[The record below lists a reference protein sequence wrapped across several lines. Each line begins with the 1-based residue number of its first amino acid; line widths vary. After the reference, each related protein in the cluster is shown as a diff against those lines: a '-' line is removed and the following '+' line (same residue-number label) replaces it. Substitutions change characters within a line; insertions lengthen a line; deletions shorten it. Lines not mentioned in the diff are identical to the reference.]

1 MPSHPRVLL
10 LAALCALASCRVAEP
25 ESVVEGH
32 HELCCKSA
40 NPDNHGFVGCRA
52 SSSCRTSE
60 RVWVRG
66 PVTCAPPDAQ
76 RCAGGRCCELDLGAV
91 ALLGL
96 DAEVR
101 FDDARARAEPPPT
114 PAPELTNDP
123 GNDSGNDPG
132 NDPDRE
138 RAPEPAPIVPVPL
151 DWQARPTAVSIPKI
165 LCPATV
171 ERGVVGSV
179 ELHVEVDASGRVTEV
194 SIRSGI
200 DPQCD
205 ELARD
210 ALLHAEFEPALT
222 PDGRAIASSTTW
234 VYEFTTE
241 PRPTRDGG
249 G

>member
-10 LAALCALASCRVAEP
+10 LAALCALAGCRVTEP

-32 HELCCKSA
+32 HELCCKAA
-40 NPDNHGFVGCRA
+40 NADNLGFVGCRA

-76 RCAGGRCCELDLGAV
+76 RCAGGRCCELDLRAV
-91 ALLGL
+91 AQLEL
-96 DAEVR
+96 DTEVR
-101 FDDARARAEPPPT
+101 FDGARVDAEPREPIVDPVT
-114 PAPELTNDP
+114 EPAPEP
-123 GNDSGNDPG
+123 V
-132 NDPDRE
+132 
-138 RAPEPAPIVPVPL
+138 PIVPVPI

-165 LCPATV
+165 VCPATV
-171 ERGVVGSV
+171 ERGVVGLV
-179 ELHVEVDASGRVTEV
+179 ELRVEVDASGRVTEV
-194 SIRSGI
+194 SIRRGI

-205 ELARD
+205 ELARE

-222 PDGRAIASSTTW
+222 PAGQAIASSVTW
-234 VYEFTTE
+234 TYEFS
-241 PRPTRDGG
+241 TRDGG

>member
-1 MPSHPRVLL
+1 VPPSHLRVLL
-10 LAALCALASCRVAEP
+10 GLLALLGSAGCRVTAP

-40 NPDNHGFVGCRA
+40 NPDNLGFVGCRA

-66 PVTCAPPDAQ
+66 PVTCAPPEPQ
-76 RCAGGRCCELDLGAV
+76 RCAGGLCCELDLGAV
-91 ALLGL
+91 AQLEL

-101 FDDARARAEPPPT
+101 FDGARIDAELPESALELAPDLAR
-114 PAPELTNDP
+114 
-123 GNDSGNDPG
+123 
-132 NDPDRE
+132 
-138 RAPEPAPIVPVPL
+138 EPAREPASEPAVIVPVPL
-151 DWQARPTAVSIPKI
+151 DWQARPTAVTIPKL

-179 ELHVEVDASGRVTEV
+179 VLRVDVDASGRVTEV

-205 ELARD
+205 ELARE

-222 PDGRAIASSTTW
+222 PAGQAIASSSTW
-234 VYEFTTE
+234 VYEFTE
-241 PRPTRDGG
+241 GS
-249 G
+249 